1 VIAMTSIYNVDYE
14 TLKLFERVRH
24 EMSRGYRFF
33 VKVNIDN
40 EIKSGEI
47 INSHNWSSSHVVI
60 KFDDGSILRVPMNN
74 VTNVEC

>member
-1 VIAMTSIYNVDYE
+1 MTSIYNVDYE
-14 TLKLFERVRH
+14 TLKLFERVKH

-33 VKVNIDN
+33 VKVNIN
-40 EIKSGEI
+40 EESKSGEI

-74 VTNVEC
+74 VIYVEC